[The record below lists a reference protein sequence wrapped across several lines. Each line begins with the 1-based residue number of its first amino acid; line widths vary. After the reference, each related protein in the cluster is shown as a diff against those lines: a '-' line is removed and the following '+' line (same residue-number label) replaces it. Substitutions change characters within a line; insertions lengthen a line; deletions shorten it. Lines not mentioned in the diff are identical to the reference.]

1 MLNDRLAKL
10 SYNVITN
17 TVTVLLMFERFLL
30 ALLLACFTAPLFASA
45 PVLLEPLPQHSVSTR
60 LITQFIEEYHYKKTE
75 LNDQQSKE
83 ILSNYIETLDPNRSF
98 FTQQDIDT
106 FLSYQT
112 SLDEALL
119 KGDMSPAFTIY
130 QRYNQRRIERA
141 DYALERLTQ
150 QFDFTIDENM
160 VLDRT
165 EADWAHDETALDEIW
180 RKRVKNDVL
189 NLTLAKKELDDIKKT
204 LSKRYQRI
212 KTHVTQTHA
221 EDAYEYFI
229 NAYLKTIEP
238 HTSYFS
244 PRSSENFK
252 INMSLSLEGIGAVL
266 RTEDEMTIVQ
276 RIIPGGPADLSEQLH
291 AKDRITAVAQGEDG
305 EMEDI
310 VGWRLDDVVQLI
322 RGPKDSIVRLQ
333 LLPQES
339 GLDGPS
345 KVITLVR
352 NKIKLEEQQAKKSII
367 ELPGEHGKRIGV
379 VTIPTF
385 YMDFEGYQRGDK
397 DYRST
402 TRDTL
407 ALINELQEEGIDGL
421 IIDLRNN
428 GGGSLPEA
436 VSLTG
441 LFIKQGPVVQIR
453 DSEGDIK
460 SNNDD
465 DKLIAYNGPLSV
477 LVNRYSASASEIF
490 AGAIQDYGRGIV
502 VGESTYGKGT
512 VQTIVNLNRYVR
524 GDDLNLGQLKLTM
537 AQFFRVNGDSTQH
550 RGVVPDILYPT
561 AEEDAKQGERALD
574 NALPWASINPARFT
588 PYRQNSP
595 QLREI
600 TDQHQQRVAND
611 SGFKFLLAQAK
622 QRHIMQEKKSVTLL
636 KAKRKTEREALEES
650 HEQRLNN
657 FRVSQG
663 LEPQSKDQAP
673 TEEHDSSNEEN
684 DSTLKALEM
693 VELREAATILSDMI
707 NMKLNSNLS
716 KLETKLAH

>member
-1 MLNDRLAKL
+1 
-10 SYNVITN
+10 
-17 TVTVLLMFERFLL
+17 MFKRFFL
-30 ALLLACFTAPLFASA
+30 ALLLATLTTPLLASA
-45 PVLLEPLPQHSVSTR
+45 PVALEPLPQHTLSTQ
-60 LITQFIEEYHYKKTE
+60 LITQFIGEYHYKKST

-83 ILSNYIETLDPNRSF
+83 ILNNYIETLDPNRSF
-98 FTQQDIDT
+98 FTQKDIDV
-106 FLSYQT
+106 FLRYQT
-112 SLDEALL
+112 SLDDALL
-119 KGDMSPAFTIY
+119 KGDMSPAFSIY

-141 DYALERLTQ
+141 DYALERLKQ
-150 QFDFTIDENM
+150 AFDFDIDENM
-160 VLDRT
+160 TLDRT
-165 EADWAHDETALDEIW
+165 EADWASDKTALDEIW

-189 NLTLAKKELDDIKKT
+189 NLTLAKKEPEEIKKT

-229 NAYLKTIEP
+229 NAYLRSIEP

-266 RTEDEMTIVQ
+266 STEDEMTMVQ

-291 AKDRITAVAQGEDG
+291 AKDRITAVAQGAEG
-305 EMEDI
+305 EMEDV

-322 RGPKDSIVRLQ
+322 RGPKDSVVRLQ

-339 GLDGPS
+339 GLDGPG

-379 VTIPTF
+379 ITIPTF
-385 YMDFEGYQRGDK
+385 YMDFEGYQRGDD
-397 DYRST
+397 DYKST

-407 ALINELQEEGIDGL
+407 VLINELQQEDIDGL
-421 IIDLRNN
+421 VIDLRNN

-453 DSEGDIK
+453 DNEGKIK
-460 SNNDD
+460 SNDD
-465 DKLIAYNGPLSV
+465 ADKLIAYNGPLSV

-524 GDDLNLGQLKLTM
+524 ADDLNLGQLKLTM

-561 AEEDAKQGERALD
+561 AEQDAKQGERALD
-574 NALPWASINPARFT
+574 NALPWANINPAKFT
-588 PYRQNSP
+588 PYLQALPLSM
-595 QLREI
+595 EI
-600 TDQHQQRVAND
+600 TEQHQQRVVKD
-611 SGFKFLLAQAK
+611 SGFKFLLAQAE
-622 QRHIMQEKKSVTLL
+622 QRHVMEERKSVTLL
-636 KAKRKTEREALEES
+636 KDKRKTEREALEDS

-657 FRVSQG
+657 FRISQG
-663 LEPQSKDQAP
+663 LAPQSKSEKPD
-673 TEEHDSSNEEN
+673 EELSKEHDDNKEN

-693 VELREAATILSDMI
+693 VELREAATILSDI
-707 NMKLNSNLS
+707 IQMKQNNNIS
-716 KLETKLAH
+716 KLESKSIRQQH